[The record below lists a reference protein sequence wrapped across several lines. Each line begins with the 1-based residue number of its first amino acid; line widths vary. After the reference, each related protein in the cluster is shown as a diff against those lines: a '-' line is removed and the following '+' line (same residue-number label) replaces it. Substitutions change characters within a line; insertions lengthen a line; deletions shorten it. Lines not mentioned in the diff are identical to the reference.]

1 MKRKELFPLKQA
13 LERVSTLKGV
23 KFAYSIAKNLQEV
36 NNEIEAVNK
45 AMAPSEDFIQY
56 EKERFKIN
64 EEYTERTEEGSPKVW
79 NNNYVI
85 SPKNR
90 DAYEKRMEELKKNH
104 KTVLK
109 ERDEQ
114 IKEYQAL
121 LEEDADITLHK
132 IQEDNLPSDIT
143 VEQIHGILQVIE
155 VIE

>member
-1 MKRKELFPLKQA
+1 MKRKELFQLKQA

-36 NNEIEAVNK
+36 NKEIEAVNK
-45 AMAPSEDFIQY
+45 AIAPSEEFMKY
-56 EKERFKIN
+56 EKERIKLN
-64 EEYTERTEEGSPKVW
+64 EEYAEKTEDGSPKVL

-85 SPKNR
+85 SPRNR
-90 DAYEKRMEELKKNH
+90 GSYEKRMEDLKNKH
-104 KTVLK
+104 KKVLS

-121 LEEDADITLHK
+121 LEENVDITLHK

-143 VEQIHGILQVIE
+143 AEQIHGILQVIE
-155 VIE
+155 

>member
-1 MKRKELFPLKQA
+1 MKRKELFQLKQA
-13 LERVSTLKGV
+13 LESVSTLKGV

-56 EKERFKIN
+56 EKERIKLN
-64 EEYTERTEEGSPKVW
+64 EEYAEKTEEGNPKVW

-104 KTVLK
+104 KMALK

-114 IKEYQAL
+114 MEEYQVL
-121 LEEDADITLHK
+121 LEEDVDITLHK
-132 IQEDNLPSDIT
+132 IQEGNLPSDIT
-143 VEQIHGILQVIE
+143 IEQIHGILQVIE
-155 VIE
+155 

>member
-1 MKRKELFPLKQA
+1 MKRKELFQLKQA

-36 NNEIEAVNK
+36 NKEIEAVNK
-45 AMAPSEDFIQY
+45 AIAPSEEFMKY
-56 EKERFKIN
+56 EKERIKLN
-64 EEYTERTEEGSPKVW
+64 EEYAEKTEDGNPKVE

-85 SPKNR
+85 SPRNR
-90 DAYEKRMEELKKNH
+90 GAYEKRIEELKNKH
-104 KTVLK
+104 KKVLS

-121 LEEDADITLHK
+121 LEENADITVHK

-143 VEQIHGILQVIE
+143 AEQIHGILQVIE

>member
-36 NNEIEAVNK
+36 NKEIEAVNK
-45 AMAPSEDFIQY
+45 AISPSDEFMKY
-56 EKERFKIN
+56 EKERIKLN
-64 EEYTERTEEGSPKVW
+64 EEYSEKTEDGNPKLE

-85 SPKNR
+85 SPRNR
-90 DAYEKRMEELKKNH
+90 GDYYKKMEELKKNH
-104 KTVLK
+104 KMVLS

-121 LEEDADITLHK
+121 LEEDADIALHK
-132 IQEDNLPSDIT
+132 IQEGNLPSDIT
-143 VEQIHGILQVIE
+143 AEQISGILPVIE
-155 VIE
+155 

>member
-36 NNEIEAVNK
+36 NKEIEAVNK
-45 AMAPSEDFIQY
+45 AIAPSEEFIQY
-56 EKERFKIN
+56 EKELINLN
-64 EEYTERTEEGSPKVW
+64 EEYAEKTEEGNPKVE

-85 SPKNR
+85 SPKKR
-90 DAYEKRMEELKKNH
+90 GAYEKRIEELKKKH
-104 KTVLK
+104 KKVLS

-121 LEEDADITLHK
+121 LEENVDITLHK